1 MKSLF
6 FRFCLFVCIML
17 FSLACSNS
25 ARLSDNEF
33 LIEGKISGIEDGTTI
48 ELSMRDGDGKTISIA
63 DTIKNG
69 RFSFRAETS
78 SDLDQVM
85 IFNRNDNGFPPMQLR
100 VWIAP
105 GAVIKING
113 NGKLHPTWEVK
124 STIPNQKEENR
135 YANNSRDILTQYARV
150 TLEINELGEKARAAV
165 TEEEANEFIKTRNLL
180 IPKIDSLNLKR
191 AFADIEI
198 MEKTAVSPIWLEKMN
213 YIANRYKLADPD
225 NNMIANLRQKAQE
238 LYGKISEDDKNS
250 PLGIAIKTSLFHS
263 VVNIGNDFADTDLV
277 DTDGNTVRLS
287 DYSGKYILLDFWA
300 SWCVPCIMAFPELKE
315 VSEIYQDILT
325 IISIDD
331 EDDAVWKE
339 ALAKHDMI
347 WVNVRDPKSSGR
359 LLEKY
364 GVTEIPNYI
373 LISPNGKIVDKWK
386 GYAEGFVKRKL
397 SENIK

>member
-6 FRFCLFVCIML
+6 FGFCLLACITL
-17 FSLACSNS
+17 ISYACSNS
-25 ARLSDNEF
+25 VKLSGNEF

-48 ELSMRDGDGKTISIA
+48 ELSMRDVDGKRISIV
-63 DTIKNG
+63 DTLKNG
-69 RFSFRAETS
+69 RFNFKAETS

-124 STIPNQKEENR
+124 STIPNQKEENH
-135 YANNSRDILTQYARV
+135 YANNSREIIAQYARV
-150 TLEINELGEKARAAV
+150 TIEINELGTKSRAAV
-165 TEEEANEFIKTRNLL
+165 TEEEANEFIKTRNSL
-180 IPKIDSLNLKR
+180 IPLIDSLNLKR

-213 YIANRYKLADPD
+213 SIANRYKLADRD
-225 NNMIANLRQKAQE
+225 NNMIANLLQKAQE
-238 LYGKISEDDKNS
+238 LYGRISEDDKNS

-263 VVNIGNDFADTDLV
+263 VVSIGDDFADTDLV
-277 DTDGNTVRLS
+277 DINGNTVRLS

-300 SWCVPCIMAFPELKE
+300 SWCAPCIMAFPELKE
-315 VSEIYQDILT
+315 VSEIYRDKLT

-339 ALAKHDMI
+339 ALAKHEMTWI
-347 WVNVRDPKSSGR
+347 NVRNPKSSGS
-359 LLEKY
+359 LSDKY
-364 GVTEIPNYI
+364 GVSQIPNYI
-373 LISPNGKIVDKWK
+373 LISPNGKIVDKWM